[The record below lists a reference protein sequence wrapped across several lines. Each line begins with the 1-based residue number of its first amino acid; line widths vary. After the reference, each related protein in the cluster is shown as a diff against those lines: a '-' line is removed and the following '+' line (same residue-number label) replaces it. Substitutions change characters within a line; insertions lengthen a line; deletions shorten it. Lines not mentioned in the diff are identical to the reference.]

1 MPVAAMQ
8 GKLGRGR
15 NQPTLALMASIEE
28 TFQAALADHK
38 ASRLPAATE
47 GYGWVAGQRW
57 LR

>member
-15 NQPTLALMASIEE
+15 NQPTVALMASIEE

-47 GYGWVAGQRW
+47 AIAGWLASGG
-57 LR
+57 